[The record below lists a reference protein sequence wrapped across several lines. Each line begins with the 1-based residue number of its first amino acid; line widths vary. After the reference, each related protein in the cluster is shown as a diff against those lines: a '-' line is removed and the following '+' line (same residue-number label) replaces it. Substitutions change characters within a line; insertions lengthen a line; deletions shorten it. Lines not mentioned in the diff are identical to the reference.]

1 MNDQVRLHYET
12 WVYPRYPLAA
22 SVRRS
27 DTYALNLDA
36 LYARFNGTLPPAAAR
51 RILLAGCGS
60 FSPYPTA
67 VANPGVPVTALDLSA
82 ANLRRARL
90 HAWMHGR
97 FGISFEQGDLMD
109 PAAAQG
115 GYGFIDSFGV
125 IHHLADPLEGL
136 RALERRLAPGGIL
149 RLMVYSRGARR
160 VVESARR
167 ALRLAGVRDMARL
180 KALLRRS
187 PPGSR
192 LGHAVEASGEG
203 GGDAGLADALLHPR
217 ACAYGIDGLMAMV
230 GETGLVPLR
239 FAHSRALAEPA
250 AEVARLRGLE
260 QAGGPVPNFVLY
272 LGRDPRGGCGLAPDA
287 LLMLNP
293 ALRHDVGALRLAPLA
308 VPPRLGIENPVLG
321 FADRR
326 FLMRFR
332 TPVPVC
338 ALTPADRERVG
349 AFLDALFVIP
359 FR

>member
-1 MNDQVRLHYET
+1 MNDPVRLHYET

-60 FSPYPTA
+60 FSPYPTT

-97 FGISFEQGDLMD
+97 FGICFERGDILD

-115 GYGFIDSFGV
+115 EYGFIDSFGV
-125 IHHLADPLEGL
+125 IHHLADPLAGL
-136 RALERRLAPGGIL
+136 RALEWRLAPGGIL
-149 RLMVYSRGARR
+149 RVMVYSRGARR
-160 VVESARR
+160 AVESARR
-167 ALRLAGVRDMARL
+167 ALRLIGVRDMAKL
-180 KALLRRS
+180 KTVLRRS

-192 LGHAVEASGEG
+192 LSRAVEASGEE

-217 ACAYGIDGLMAMV
+217 ARTFTIDGLMAMV

-239 FAHSRALAEPA
+239 FAHHGALVEPA
-250 AEVARLRGLE
+250 AEVVRLRSLE
-260 QAGGPVPNFVLY
+260 RAGEPVPNFILY
-272 LGRDPRGGCGLAPDA
+272 LGREIRGGCGLAPDA

-293 ALRHDVGALRLAPLA
+293 ALRHDVGMLRLAPLA
-308 VPPRLGIENPVLG
+308 IPPRLGRKNPVIG

-326 FLMRFR
+326 FLRRFR
-332 TPVPVC
+332 TPVPVKE
-338 ALTPADRERVG
+338 LTPEDRER
-349 AFLDALFVIP
+349 AMSFLEALFLIP